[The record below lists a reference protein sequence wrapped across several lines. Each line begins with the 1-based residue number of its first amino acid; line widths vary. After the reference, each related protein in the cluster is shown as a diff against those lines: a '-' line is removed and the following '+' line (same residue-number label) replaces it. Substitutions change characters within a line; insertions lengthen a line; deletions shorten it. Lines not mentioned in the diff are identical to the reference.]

1 MAGHSISVFEATFG
15 QVKIHQQVGDI
26 IRRFSTNRDNIY
38 QLALSNTNVQ
48 EPTNILDIGC
58 GYGRFTGYLD
68 QVVKMPATCTGI
80 DIVENNRKPY
90 LQVAR
95 KAGLTGQFICGP
107 ATIVNSFPDR
117 SYQLIIAGYSLN
129 FFYNII
135 PHLPRILDKNGWFIT
150 INHSKQFLAELIE
163 DIKSA
168 WRKSF
173 QDQYEEVDFQQL
185 VASFNAEN
193 GYELL
198 ESHFD
203 VIEKIDYKNKL
214 NFTYVNIDQCLIY
227 TDFKLPMM
235 MPHKLSEK
243 DEEYVLFKHNL
254 HQIIKY
260 KVKVRKIYTLNK
272 DDCIFRCRCPK

>member
-1 MAGHSISVFEATFG
+1 MAGQSRSVLEATFG

-38 QLALSNTNVQ
+38 QLALSNTNDRH
-48 EPTNILDIGC
+48 PTNILDIGC
-58 GYGRFTGYLD
+58 GYGRFTGCLD

-90 LQVAR
+90 RQVAR

-107 ATIVNSFPDR
+107 ATIVSSFPDR

-129 FFYNII
+129 FFYDII
-135 PHLPRILDKNGWFIT
+135 PHLPRILDRNGWFIT
-150 INHSKQFLAELIE
+150 INHSIKFLVELTE
-163 DIKSA
+163 DINA
-168 WRKSF
+168 ALRRSF
-173 QDQYEEVDFQQL
+173 QDQYEEVDSRQL

-198 ESHFD
+198 ESYFD
-203 VIEKIDYKNKL
+203 TIEKIDYNNKL
-214 NFTYVNIDQCLIY
+214 NFTYDNIDQCLIY

-235 MPHKLSEK
+235 VPQKFSEK
-243 DEEYVLFKHNL
+243 DDQYVLFKQNL

-260 KVKVRKIYTLNK
+260 KVKKRKIYTLNK